1 MNIQSSGIYKITNSI
16 NNKFYI
22 GSAKNLERRWKGHK
36 AALAKNIHG
45 NEHLQ
50 KSYNIHGESIFVFT
64 VIIYCNKRDLL
75 FFEQRFLNVYWDG
88 GINCYNISKSS
99 SAPMNGLKHTEK
111 TKQLISN
118 VHKGKKKSEE
128 TRKKMSLAQTGH
140 KLSEEG
146 KKKISIANSGSNS
159 YRYGKP
165 IPEQNRLALRES
177 NRGEKHYKSK
187 LTEQQVIEIYTSKEP
202 GVILAKKYNVPTSTI
217 SKIRHGTTWKQVT
230 GNIKEVN
237 DGSSKS

>member
-1 MNIQSSGIYKITNSI
+1 MTTYLSGIYKITNKIS
-16 NNKFYI
+16 NKFYV
-22 GSAKNLERRWKGHK
+22 GSAQNIPNRWLQHK
-36 AALAKNIHG
+36 RQLKVKTHSNK
-45 NEHLQ
+45 HLQ
-50 KSYNIHGESIFVFT
+50 NAYDKYGEGVFEFT
-64 VIIYCNKRDLL
+64 ILLYCNKKDLFL
-75 FFEQRFLNVYWDG
+75 FEQRFLDDYWDG
-88 GINCYNISKSS
+88 GINCYN
-99 SAPMNGLKHTEK
+99 MNKFAYVPTNK
-111 TKQLISN
+111 TKIIISRST
-118 VHKGKKKSEE
+118 KGKKKSEE
-128 TRKKMSLAQTGH
+128 TKKKMSLAQTGH